1 MSTSGLQARDTFEFT
16 DHALGMARQRGV
28 SLAELAG
35 VLADRR
41 FVVSNS
47 KKDPEGDTY
56 VLPYRDPRIVWTS
69 RKDKIV
75 VLTVFSR

>member
-41 FVVSNS
+41 FVVNNS
-47 KKDPEGDTY
+47 RKDPEGDTY
-56 VLPYRDPRIVWTS
+56 VLPYKDLRIVWTS

-75 VLTVFSR
+75 VLTIFSR